1 MNCKLKFRLY
11 AFILFINI
19 GMFCHAYAG
28 NRKYRIELP
37 DSLANNITPKIEV
50 GYHNNFGNKVTMS
63 INIFPGDTILK
74 INKIQWEKF
83 DTVFN
88 TLTPVSEILYNRSVN
103 GEKIYWRLDVEFPYT
118 IFFHPSDRVVVYTD
132 KGTLSF
138 PTTAEGILREKIKEL
153 TEAQNKLSLQREEDT
168 ERIDR
173 YQGLWILFLILF
185 IISMVGLV
193 ILIIVHFKSRH
204 KLRKESEENRNN
216 LEDLIK
222 KNLIIEHNN
231 LELRQTRFDTFN
243 AICNEFY
250 EKSGSENI
258 KLAFYN
264 NVKNLIFTYSEL
276 KKIEEL
282 QEYVNSYHDNI
293 IVRIKEQLPELPD
306 SDIVFLTYILSGL
319 SPKAVSLLM
328 DINVK
333 QYYYKRSKI
342 KELFMASDAP
352 DKDFFVSEI

>member
-1 MNCKLKFRLY
+1 MNCNLKIRLS
-11 AFILFINI
+11 AFILFISI
-19 GMFCHAYAG
+19 GMLCHTYAG
-28 NRKYRIELP
+28 NRKYRMELP

-50 GYHNNFGNKVTMS
+50 RNHNNFGNKVTMS

-88 TLTPVSEILYNRSVN
+88 PLTPVSEILYNRSVN
-103 GEKIYWRLDVEFPYT
+103 GEKIYWRLDIEFPYT

-168 ERIDR
+168 KRIGR
-173 YQGLWILFLILF
+173 YKGLWILFLILF
-185 IISMVGLV
+185 IIAIVSLV
-193 ILIIVHFKSRH
+193 ILIIFHFQSTH
-204 KLRKESEENRNN
+204 KLRKESEEIRKT
-216 LEDLIK
+216 LENLIK

-231 LELRQTRFDTFN
+231 LKLQQTRFDTFN

-264 NVKNLIFTYSEL
+264 NIKNLIFTYSEL

-282 QEYVNSYHDNI
+282 QEYVNTYHDNI
-293 IVRIKEQLPELPD
+293 IARIKEQLPELPD